1 MYRPAEVGEG
11 WRTRGELNKVPRKL
25 ASQASLQEG
34 RSQVIKQEGIW
45 EYMGLP
51 ICVLSVAAAAVHLS
65 AYQTTRGTETV
76 PDSRDPS
83 KHCIAE

>member
-1 MYRPAEVGEG
+1 MYRPAEVGKG
-11 WRTRGELNKVPRKL
+11 WRACGESNKNPKDL
-25 ASQASLQEG
+25 ASQASIQEE

-51 ICVLSVAAAAVHLS
+51 FCVLSVAAAAVHLS

-76 PDSRDPS
+76 PEPRDPS
-83 KHCIAE
+83 KHPIAE